1 MVFNQLA
8 SWLFSTSKAD
18 TRALPPRRKCG
29 WNVPSY
35 LFERSFGLG
44 SSVEDVRPADLDV
57 WACARRVV
65 SATLRCDEFLRF
77 PSSLRK
83 TFGIQFHAQKALPLR
98 SKAATAR
105 DPLPSQKKRCPR
117 GEEEKRRRRSCARAF
132 FMTLFE
138 YSFLWRDDSIRSKIS
153 FPCRL

>member
-105 DPLPSQKKRCPR
+105 DPLPSQKKKMPARR
-117 GEEEKRRRRSCARAF
+117 GGKTTTTIVRARLFYDALRILVFVARRF
-132 FMTLFE
+132 
-138 YSFLWRDDSIRSKIS
+138 Y
-153 FPCRL
+153 P